1 MTKILGGRY
10 RNIRVINGKT
20 CIKVQAVVPMPKDLK
35 KAEKVCELNRWNMTS
50 DHFGNLSV
58 TTNMSF
64 SAYLLSDRTL
74 MDAYLGFAEKVTTIE
89 DRASIYKEMAFDYE
103 NDKFIFLVTCD
114 YNINNGR
121 MVLVGKRLK
130 KIGSDNSSDDTTV
143 HKEYYEITEGDAD
156 DSLPSVG

>member
-74 MDAYLGFAEKVTTIE
+74 MDAYLGFAEKV
-89 DRASIYKEMAFDYE
+89 ASALMGNKSCYLMAGVASYD
-103 NDKFIFLVTCD
+103 VA
-114 YNINNGR
+114 
-121 MVLVGKRLK
+121 VV
-130 KIGSDNSSDDTTV
+130 
-143 HKEYYEITEGDAD
+143 
-156 DSLPSVG
+156 